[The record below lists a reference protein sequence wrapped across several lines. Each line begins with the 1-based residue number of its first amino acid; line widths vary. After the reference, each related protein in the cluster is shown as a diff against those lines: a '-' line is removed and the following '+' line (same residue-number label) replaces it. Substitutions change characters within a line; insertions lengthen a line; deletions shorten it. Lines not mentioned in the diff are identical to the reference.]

1 MFQAFLKVKVQITT
15 TFTNK
20 LQLAYDKCGMNTK
33 YSLSLHTTV
42 RTYLKILFFSMNK
55 EFACYHTS

>member
-1 MFQAFLKVKVQITT
+1 MFQAFLKVTVQITT

-20 LQLAYDKCGMNTK
+20 LQLAYEKCEMNTK
-33 YSLSLHTTV
+33 YSFPLHTTV
-42 RTYLKILFFSMNK
+42 RTYLKILFFRMNK